1 MRAERRTRIIALI
14 LAVLFTFM
22 QLAGWQI
29 SMRYGTTVHQHV
41 FFQKI
46 GMLNGFWLV
55 FAAVFETAFWY
66 AVIDF
71 SFYFLRGRKK
81 RNAAKTQEYG
91 SRVWLITGTAL
102 FCCLFFGLLG
112 CWPGIYSYDAQ
123 GQLAQAMYPEAA
135 YTMHHPL
142 LHTLFM

>member
-81 RNAAKTQEYG
+81 RNAAKTQEQG
-91 SRVWLITGTAL
+91 MADHGDGAVLLSVFRTFGMLAGNL
-102 FCCLFFGLLG
+102 FL
-112 CWPGIYSYDAQ
+112 
-123 GQLAQAMYPEAA
+123 
-135 YTMHHPL
+135 
-142 LHTLFM
+142 